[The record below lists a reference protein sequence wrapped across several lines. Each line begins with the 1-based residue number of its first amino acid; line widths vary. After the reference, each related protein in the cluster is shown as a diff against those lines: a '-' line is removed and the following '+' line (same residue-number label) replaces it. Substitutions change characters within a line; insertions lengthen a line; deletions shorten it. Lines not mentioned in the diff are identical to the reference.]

1 MVNIYIWLTIYN
13 KFMTTTYE
21 DHIEKPKTIGT
32 KLTHHEFEEINKL
45 IEAGIYLS
53 VSDFLREAVREKIK
67 AIKVIKVRDVDYDTA
82 KKEVLGYYRSYSEA
96 YDYQVADDLELD
108 YELVCQIVD
117 ELESEGRL
125 GAV

>member
-1 MVNIYIWLTIYN
+1 M
-13 KFMTTTYE
+13 TYE
-21 DHIEKPKTIGT
+21 NHVVEKSKMIGT
-32 KLTHHEFEEINKL
+32 KITHKESQDIKKL

-53 VSDFLREAVREKIK
+53 MSDFLREAVRDKLK
-67 AIKVIKVRDVDYDTA
+67 AIKVIKIRDVDYDTA
-82 KKEVLGYYRSYSEA
+82 KREVLGYYQAYSEA

-108 YELVCQIVD
+108 YELVCRIVD